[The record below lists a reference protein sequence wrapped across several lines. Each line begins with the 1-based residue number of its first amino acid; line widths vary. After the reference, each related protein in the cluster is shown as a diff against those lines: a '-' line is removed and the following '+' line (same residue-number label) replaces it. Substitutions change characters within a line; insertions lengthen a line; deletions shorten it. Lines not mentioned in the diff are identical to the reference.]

1 MKQQPIT
8 LEDIQRRKQKLRK
21 QIVLKQKNI
30 KEWSNSMLAPVPVR
44 NKFELGYRWFSNTL
58 AIYDGVKMGW
68 KIIRY
73 ITRK

>member
-30 KEWSNSMLAPVPVR
+30 KEGSNSMLAPVPVR